1 MKESIGA
8 PDQPRERNLNLGL
21 IAARHMFR
29 RCPRFIHHASG
40 TLRRRLG
47 PSGASPH
54 QVYLPPNSPLFAHS
68 PFRPELKARRGARHA
83 DSKLVIVRGGMRS
96 TMDIDPLDKIW
107 STALKCVGRSA
118 RPGAISGILSLVFI
132 ASFNL
137 GSAKAQST
145 PPPSTPAP
153 SASAQAEKTPEKP
166 QPTPGP
172 SIKVQT
178 SPKVTEVLNSPPLAI
193 KDEDTQVIR
202 LKKMRFNMALTEAR
216 DRYTLFRKGL
226 IKLYDL
232 IDVGQRVLAAQA
244 DLAQSPEE
252 RADVLQ
258 KQLEIFAEAEDSLQ
272 KQIKEGKAESADLDH
287 LRYERLGVEI
297 DLETLRRG
305 MAE

>member
-1 MKESIGA
+1 
-8 PDQPRERNLNLGL
+8 
-21 IAARHMFR
+21 
-29 RCPRFIHHASG
+29 
-40 TLRRRLG
+40 
-47 PSGASPH
+47 
-54 QVYLPPNSPLFAHS
+54 
-68 PFRPELKARRGARHA
+68 
-83 DSKLVIVRGGMRS
+83 MRS
-96 TMDIDPLDKIW
+96 IMDIDPLDKIW
-107 STALKCVGRSA
+107 STARRCIRQSA

-137 GSAKAQST
+137 GSAKRRARRLLQA
-145 PPPSTPAP
+145 PPP
-153 SASAQAEKTPEKP
+153 SASAQAEKTPEKA

-193 KDEDTQVIR
+193 KDEDTQLIR

-216 DRYTLFRKGL
+216 DRYSLFRKGL

-258 KQLEIFAEAEDSLQ
+258 KQLEIFAEAEDNLQ
-272 KQIKEGKAESADLDH
+272 KQIKEGKAENADLDH